1 MKKFTFC
8 ALLAFA
14 MFQSAWAQDDLIKKI
29 EHQGSDKKAGYIFT
43 PEVDIEALPVKNQ
56 GSSGTCWSYASTS
69 FVESEMIRMG
79 KPPVDISEMY
89 TVRMV
94 YIDKAERYIRLH
106 GYLNFAQGGAL
117 PDVMY
122 VIKKYGAMPAEAYQG
137 LNYGTEINKHGE
149 MEAALKGFLDGVI
162 KNLNGSLSTSWK
174 PAFEA
179 ILDAYLGP
187 VPQTF
192 TYKGKSYTP
201 RSFADQ
207 VVGINPD
214 DYVQLT
220 SFTHF
225 PEYARCQVEVPDNWL
240 WGDSYNIPLAEL
252 TPTLDYALKAGYSI
266 SWATDV
272 SEKGFSWKNGVA
284 VVPAVPFS
292 EMSKEDYPLIFEIPH
307 DQLKVTPEIR
317 QKAYDNYETQD
328 DHGMQITGLAKD
340 QKGNKFYIV
349 KNSWGTDRQGAV
361 QRAGYLHASEA
372 FVQYKTISYLLHKDA
387 LPKPLRK
394 KLNL

>member
-1 MKKFTFC
+1 
-8 ALLAFA
+8 
-14 MFQSAWAQDDLIKKI
+14 
-29 EHQGSDKKAGYIFT
+29 
-43 PEVDIEALPVKNQ
+43 
-56 GSSGTCWSYASTS
+56 
-69 FVESEMIRMG
+69 
-79 KPPVDISEMY
+79 
-89 TVRMV
+89 
-94 YIDKAERYIRLH
+94 
-106 GYLNFAQGGAL
+106 
-117 PDVMY
+117 
-122 VIKKYGAMPAEAYQG
+122 
-137 LNYGTEINKHGE
+137 

-174 PAFEA
+174 TAFEA

-187 VPQTF
+187 VPTTF
-192 TYKGKSYTP
+192 SYKGKSYNP
-201 RSFADQ
+201 RTFADE

-225 PEYARCQVEVPDNWL
+225 DAYARCQVEVPDNWL
-240 WGDSYNIPLAEL
+240 WGDSYNVPLSEM
-252 TPTLDYALKAGYSI
+252 TPTIDHALKAGYSI

-272 SEKGFSWKNGVA
+272 SEKGFSWKNGIA

-292 EMSKEDYPLIFEIPH
+292 QMSKEDYPLIFEIPH
-307 DQLKVTPEIR
+307 DQLTVTPEIR

-328 DHGMQITGLAKD
+328 DHGMQITGMAKD

-372 FVQYKTISYLLHKDA
+372 FVQYKTISFLLHKDA
-387 LPKPLRK
+387 LPKGLKK